1 MHYAKYIFLSC
12 LLVFA
17 TAVPAQQASPTLTP
31 TQQLARDILKE
42 LVEINT
48 TDTPE
53 GNVTTAAEAMAAR
66 FRKAGFPEAD
76 LKVLGPI
83 LLSSARS
90 TSIST
95 VAAPLTSKT
104 EMQSSRPTSS
114 V

>member
-1 MHYAKYIFLSC
+1 MHSLKYLLLSS
-12 LLVFA
+12 LAVFPSL
-17 TAVPAQQASPTLTP
+17 VPAQQTSASLPP

-83 LLSSARS
+83 PNKGNLVVRLRGRGQGKPILFVGNLA
-90 TSIST
+90 
-95 VAAPLTSKT
+95 VVQP
-104 EMQSSRPTSS
+104 
-114 V
+114 